1 MILEPVRC
9 VTDWLN
15 DTAFGFNAKIAALP
29 VDLGDERL
37 LVTAPF
43 IQDGS
48 RDDRVLTQADPPK
61 TPALYV
67 NSDGPLNAE
76 GEVKTIYRDADN
88 VTVAIRYLIKNA
100 DTSEAATQTMYALRA
115 IVRSIR
121 DLMRNE
127 NVAARTRNSILIVSC
142 SRITYGAIEET
153 VGNTVA
159 TGAVVC
165 VFVVRDKAP

>member
-15 DTAFGFNAKIAALP
+15 DATYGFNAKIAALDCDV
-29 VDLGDERL
+29 VDQGKRL
-37 LVTAPF
+37 TSPF
-43 IQDGS
+43 IKDGT

-67 NSDGPLNAE
+67 NVDGPLNAE

-88 VTVAIRYLIKNA
+88 VTIAIRYLIKNA
-100 DTSEAATQTMYALRA
+100 DTAEAATQTMLALRA

-127 NVAARTRNSILIVSC
+127 NLAARTRNNILIISC
-142 SRITYGAIEET
+142 SKITYGQIEET